1 MTRARAIPLH
11 EPASAPNAGEAAA
24 QLRQVARDAT
34 HCERCLLFRDAKHVV
49 FGGGPVGAQI
59 MLVGEQ
65 PGDQEDLVG
74 RPFVGP
80 AGRILDHALAQVG
93 LDRGSTYATN
103 AVKHFKHEQRGK
115 RRLHKHPN
123 RREVKAC
130 RWGLD
135 RELALVRPKLVVA
148 LCITAAREIVGRP
161 IVLARTRG
169 QHLTLADDRHVLAT
183 IHPSAILRMPD
194 EDARHQAFAEFVDD
208 LRQAVWVAK
217 SLG

>member
-1 MTRARAIPLH
+1 MTRARPTSAH
-11 EPASAPNAGEAAA
+11 EPTSAPIAREAAA
-24 QLRQVARDAT
+24 QLRQVAREAA
-34 HCERCLLFRDAKHVV
+34 HCERCPLYRDATQTV
-49 FGGGPVGAQI
+49 FGEGPIGALI

-65 PGDQEDLVG
+65 PGDQEDRVG

-80 AGRILDHALAQVG
+80 AGGILDQALAQVG
-93 LDRGSTYATN
+93 LDRRSTYVTN

-123 RREVKAC
+123 RGEVKAC
-130 RWGLD
+130 RWWLD
-135 RELALVRPKLVVA
+135 WELALVRPRLVVA
-148 LCITAAREIVGRP
+148 LGAIAAHGILERP

-169 QHLTLADDRHVLAT
+169 QAFTLADGRRVLAT

-194 EDARHQAFAEFVDD
+194 EAARHQAFAGFVDD
-208 LRQAVWVAK
+208 LREAARIAE